1 MASGSENKS
10 ENDRL
15 NKNRHNRNNGALI
28 PRANKIRKTL
38 GQEKPC
44 SDCGETNWSVDDTRG
59 EVHCASCGLVVEE
72 AVIDPG
78 AEWSNHGDGNDK
90 SRVGAPPILSLSDK
104 GLNTVIDRKDL
115 RGGRAGRFG
124 MSARGRRDWNRRAVI
139 DSRSKNRSSRSRNL
153 TKAMQFIRD
162 CSNLPSKLQEEAAF
176 YYRKAVDKGIVTGR
190 SIAGVSAACTY
201 LAAREAGLPRS
212 IHELAKSFSVGE
224 KELKRTIRIVSR
236 VLGAHHVTSPVE
248 YFDLFHNKLQLPP
261 AVLMQTN
268 EIWNSVKHL
277 DVWQG
282 KKPSGVAGVIL
293 YKSSQL
299 RGHPRTQAE
308 VCKVVGVSEV
318 TLRGLLRILEDVMTN
333 LGEGATH

>member
-1 MASGSENKS
+1 MTSDSENNF
-10 ENDRL
+10 ENRG
-15 NKNRHNRNNGALI
+15 N
-28 PRANKIRKTL
+28 PEFTTL
-38 GQEKPC
+38 KRQKRRTIGQEHPC
-44 SDCGETNWSVDDTRG
+44 HDCGETNWSVDDTRG

-72 AVIDPG
+72 AVIDQG

-90 SRVGAPPILSLSDK
+90 SRVGAPPTFALSDK

-115 RGGRAGRFG
+115 RGIRAGRLG
-124 MSARGRRDWNRRAVI
+124 MNARGRRDWNRRAVI
-139 DSRSKNRSSRSRNL
+139 DSRSKNRSGLSRNL
-153 TKAMQFIRD
+153 TKAMRFIRD
-162 CSNLPSKLQEEAAF
+162 CSDLPYNLQEEAAF

-212 IHELAKSFSVGE
+212 ILELAKAFSVGE

-261 AVLMQTN
+261 IVLMQTN
-268 EIWNSVKHL
+268 ELWNSVKHL

-308 VCKVVGVSEV
+308 VCKVAGVSEV
-318 TLRGLLRILEDVMTN
+318 TLRGLLRILEGTMN
-333 LGEGATH
+333 SIGEGITH

>member
-1 MASGSENKS
+1 MPGDSKNKVKKEIEFDIDKGRDSGFVPDS
-10 ENDRL
+10 R
-15 NKNRHNRNNGALI
+15 
-28 PRANKIRKTL
+28 PTRKTT
-38 GQEKPC
+38 GQEDPC
-44 SDCGETNWSVDDTRG
+44 ADCGEINWSTDETRG
-59 EVHCASCGLVVEE
+59 EVHCASCGLVVEQD
-72 AVIDPG
+72 VIDPG
-78 AEWSNHGDGNDK
+78 AEWSNHGDGTDK
-90 SRVGAPPILSLSDK
+90 SRVGAPPTFALSDK

-115 RGGRAGRFG
+115 RGSRASRLG
-124 MSARGRRDWNRRAVI
+124 MNARGRRDWNRRAVI

-153 TKAMQFIRD
+153 TKAMQFIRN
-162 CSNLPSKLQEEAAF
+162 CSDLPKNLQEEAAF
-176 YYRKAVDKGIVTGR
+176 YYRKAVDKGVVTGR

-212 IHELAKSFSVGE
+212 IIDLAKSFAVGE

-261 AVLMQTN
+261 AVLMQTH
-268 EIWNSVKHL
+268 ELWDSVKHL

-318 TLRGLLRILEDVMTN
+318 TLRGLLRLLESAMNSV
-333 LGEGATH
+333 GEGTTH